1 MIYGF
6 KKKKKK
12 LCNRVRFKSLE
23 ILKNQIEENKLQIKM
38 IRLVII

>member
-1 MIYGF
+1 MVR
-6 KKKKKK
+6 
-12 LCNRVRFKSLE
+12 NRHLDIDLDKNLQQIESLE